1 MYGGAKPRRMINVSQ
16 PNTSSTSY
24 DLRRRRLV
32 TSTPVPQSLSNRLT
46 RLAGMDPGSSL
57 RQQSMP
63 VLEPDVLGAAGPS
76 TPQTV
81 TNDLLDLN
89 ESMV

>member
-1 MYGGAKPRRMINVSQ
+1 M
-16 PNTSSTSY
+16 
-24 DLRRRRLV
+24 
-32 TSTPVPQSLSNRLT
+32 TSTPIPQSLANRLN
-46 RLAGMDPGSSL
+46 RLAGIDPESPL
-57 RQQSMP
+57 TQQSMP
-63 VLEPDVLGAAGPS
+63 VLELDVLGAAGPS